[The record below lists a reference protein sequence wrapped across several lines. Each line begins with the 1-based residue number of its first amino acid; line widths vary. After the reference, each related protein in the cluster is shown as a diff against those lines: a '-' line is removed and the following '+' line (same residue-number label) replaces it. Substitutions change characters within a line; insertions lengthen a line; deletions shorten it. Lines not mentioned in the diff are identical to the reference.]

1 MFLFFNIL
9 YFGKGM
15 MGVAVGFYTAQGGL
29 FIALNEMILSAKVWG
44 GGGKATIWRS
54 QKRRKK

>member
-15 MGVAVGFYTAQGGL
+15 MGDAVGFYTAQGGL

-44 GGGKATIWRS
+44 GKATIWRS
-54 QKRRKK
+54 QKRQKK